1 LKGNGEMNP
10 KVFWN
15 ISYGV
20 YIISS
25 MDSDRPTGCIAN
37 SVMQVT
43 ASPATIAVS
52 INHYNFTNECIKKT
66 NKFAISIL
74 LETTDPSIIGTF
86 GFKSGRDFNK
96 FDGVSY
102 EMKEN
107 LPVYKDSCG
116 YIICNVIGKM
126 ETETHTVFLGE
137 VIDGDVLNESGQ
149 VMTYAYYHKVI
160 KGKSPKNAPTY
171 LPDENKKQEA
181 DKTTNKTRYKCQI
194 CGYIFEG
201 ETLPKDFKCPI
212 CGRGAENFIK
222 L

>member
-1 LKGNGEMNP
+1 MN
-10 KVFWN
+10 VLWN

-20 YIISS
+20 YVISS
-25 MDSDRPTGCIAN
+25 MDGDRPTGCIAN

-43 ASPATIAVS
+43 AEPATIAIS
-52 INHYNFTNECIKKT
+52 INHDNFTNECIKKE

-86 GFKSGRDFNK
+86 GFKSSRNTNK
-96 FDGVSY
+96 FNGVSY

-107 LPVYKDSCG
+107 LPVLKDSRG
-116 YIICNVIGKM
+116 YIICKVIDKM

-137 VIDGDVLNESGQ
+137 VVDGDVFNESGQ
-149 VMTYAYYHKVI
+149 VMTYAYYYNVI

-171 LPDENKKQEA
+171 RPDENKKQ
-181 DKTTNKTRYKCQI
+181 DVNTSKYVCKI
-194 CGYIFEG
+194 CGYVYEG

-212 CGRGAENFIK
+212 CGQGAENFRKI
-222 L
+222 